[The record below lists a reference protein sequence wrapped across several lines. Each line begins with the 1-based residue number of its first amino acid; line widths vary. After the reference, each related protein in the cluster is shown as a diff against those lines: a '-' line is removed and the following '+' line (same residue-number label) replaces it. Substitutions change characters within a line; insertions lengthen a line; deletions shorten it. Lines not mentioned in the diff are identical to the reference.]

1 MNLYMDSQNGHQSC
15 MEGSGFQKLGSA
27 KNRLGKPPLPQS
39 SRPSTG
45 LLLAPLGIDAPAT
58 PDVNKLGYSPA
69 FSSSP
74 ELTSSGHLG
83 VVRNMRRSI
92 PSPIRHSFPMDA
104 AQSRGLSKL
113 PWGSRMAELAA
124 PSWGSPAELV
134 APSWGSAVDQSAPK
148 RSQNDVRMRRVRS
161 GADVGAQQRLH
172 SCTAI
177 AADLRSAAS
186 VAAPGCIQSADP
198 SSDQAA
204 QAPIEASKKRPAR
217 CDSMPPTGTEKA
229 NADAAALAKARAVA
243 TLQRLFFEEV
253 AKAGQD
259 PSGAAARALLRLSEV
274 SQQPVSPISE
284 DVKVSHVPMVPP
296 PEMEV
301 PAEMPDSEVHD
312 PEMSCTSQLVSIRD
326 VQALDAWMQ
335 EAAPEASPAV
345 PRRPSEKSTGAR
357 RPAPRGL
364 SRAAVINY

>member
-1 MNLYMDSQNGHQSC
+1 MNLYMDSQSGFQSS

-27 KNRLGKPPLPQS
+27 KTRLGKPPLPQS
-39 SRPSTG
+39 RPSTG
-45 LLLAPLGIDAPAT
+45 LKLAPLGNEAPAT
-58 PDVNKLGYSPA
+58 PDVDELRYSLA

-124 PSWGSPAELV
+124 PTWGSPAELA
-134 APSWGSAVDQSAPK
+134 APSWSSMVDQSVPK
-148 RSQNDVRMRRVRS
+148 RSQNDVRKRRVRS
-161 GADVGAQQRLH
+161 GADFGAQLRHQ

-186 VAAPGCIQSADP
+186 GAAPSCTQSVETF
-198 SSDQAA
+198 SEQAA
-204 QAPIEASKKRPAR
+204 QAPTQAANKRPAR
-217 CDSMPPTGTEKA
+217 CDSMPPTGTSKA
-229 NADAAALAKARAVA
+229 DADAAASAKARAVA

-253 AKAGQD
+253 AKVGQD
-259 PSGAAARALLRLSEV
+259 PNGAAARALLRLSEV
-274 SQQPVSPISE
+274 SQQEVSPTSE
-284 DVKVSHVPMVPP
+284 EVKVSHVPLVPP

-301 PAEMPDSEVHD
+301 PVEMPDSDVQD
-312 PEMSCTSQLVSIRD
+312 PEMCCTSQLVSIRD
-326 VQALDAWMQ
+326 VQALDAWMK
-335 EAAPEASPAV
+335 EEAPEASPAV

-364 SRAAVINY
+364 SRAAVRN